1 MGMEQRLH
9 GMIQGQEGRLLEA
22 EVAGALGRRL
32 RQFGMIAGTEIR
44 YLGRSPLG
52 SPLLFLV
59 RGTVLALREQD
70 CRLLRVEVEP

>member
-9 GMIQGQEGRLLEA
+9 GMIQGQEGRLLEP